1 MKIRTLD
8 DLVANIDSELAWRRR
23 ELHNFK
29 GVVVNGRSSLLPHF
43 CRASVLLAYSH
54 WEGFVKNVCL
64 AYVEYVSRKKLPFDQ
79 LSTNFVALVC
89 MRTLKE
95 SGQSKSL
102 LPYIQLIDFLR
113 LNGSETSRVPFKD
126 VIDTES
132 NLSSEVL
139 QKLLLALGIPLDD
152 AFILKKQF
160 IDRNLLKTRNEIAH
174 GERTEVSE
182 EFASE
187 IFSQVESL
195 LQGFKVAVEN
205 AAAQRLFERKPLL

>member
-29 GVVVNGRSSLLPHF
+29 GALSNGRSSLLPHF

-54 WEGFVKNVCL
+54 WEGFVKSVCL
-64 AYVEYVSRKKLPFDQ
+64 AYVEYVSRKRLPFHQ
-79 LSTNFVALVC
+79 LSTNFVALTC
-89 MRTLKE
+89 MRALKE

-102 LPYIQLIDFLR
+102 LPYVQLIDFLR
-113 LNGSETSRVPFKD
+113 LNGTETSRVPFKD

-139 QKLLLALGIPLDD
+139 QKLLFAVGIPLDD
-152 AFILKKQF
+152 AFIIKKQF
-160 IDRNLLKTRNEIAH
+160 IDRNLLKTRNAIAH
-174 GERTEVSE
+174 GEREEVPE
-182 EFASE
+182 TLASE
-187 IFSQVESL
+187 IVTQVESL
-195 LQGFKVAVEN
+195 LLLFKVAVEN
-205 AAAQRLFERKPLL
+205 AAAQRLFQRTLS

>member
-8 DLVANIDSELAWRRR
+8 DLVASIDSELAWRRR

-29 GVVVNGRSSLLPHF
+29 GAVVNGRPSLLPHF

-54 WEGFVKNVCL
+54 WEGFVKNTCL

-79 LSTNFVALVC
+79 LSTNFVALAC
-89 MRTLKE
+89 MRALKE
-95 SGQSKSL
+95 AGQSRSP

-113 LNGSETSRVPFKD
+113 LNGTENSRVPFKD
-126 VIDTES
+126 VVDTES

-139 QKLLLALGIPLDD
+139 QKLLLALGIPIDNT
-152 AFILKKQF
+152 FILKKQF

-182 EFASE
+182 ELASE

-195 LQGFKVAVEN
+195 LQGFKIAVEN
-205 AAAQRLFERKPLL
+205 AAAQRLFERNPSL

>member
-23 ELHNFK
+23 ELHNFN
-29 GVVVNGRSSLLPHF
+29 GAMINGRSSLLPHF

-54 WEGFVKNVCL
+54 WEGFVKSVCL
-64 AYVEYVSRKKLPFDQ
+64 AYIEYVSRKRLPFDQ
-79 LSTNFVALVC
+79 LSTNFVALAC
-89 MRTLKE
+89 MRAIKE
-95 SGQSKSL
+95 SGQSKSP

-113 LNGSETSRVPFKD
+113 LNGTEISRVPFKD

-139 QKLLLALGIPLDD
+139 QKLLLALGIPPDD
-152 AFILKKQF
+152 AFTLKKQF

-195 LQGFKVAVEN
+195 LQRFKVAVEN
-205 AAAQRLFERKPLL
+205 AAAQRLFERNPLL

>member
-1 MKIRTLD
+1 M
-8 DLVANIDSELAWRRR
+8 
-23 ELHNFK
+23 
-29 GVVVNGRSSLLPHF
+29 
-43 CRASVLLAYSH
+43 RA
-54 WEGFVKNVCL
+54 
-64 AYVEYVSRKKLPFDQ
+64 
-79 LSTNFVALVC
+79 
-89 MRTLKE
+89 LKE

-113 LNGSETSRVPFKD
+113 LNGTETSRVPFKD

-205 AAAQRLFERKPLL
+205 AAAQRLLDRRSYDIATELHPDSRSVLSEALRADVPIAERTDETTGARRVRSLPRPNAAVVRLIAPRL

>member
-23 ELHNFK
+23 ELHNFN
-29 GVVVNGRSSLLPHF
+29 GAVVNGRSSLLPHF

-79 LSTNFVALVC
+79 LSTNFVALAC
-89 MRTLKE
+89 MRALKE

-113 LNGSETSRVPFKD
+113 LNGTETSRVPFKD

-205 AAAQRLFERKPLL
+205 AAAQRLFERNPLL

>member
-1 MKIRTLD
+1 MD

-23 ELHNFK
+23 ELHNFN
-29 GVVVNGRSSLLPHF
+29 GAVVNGRSSLLPHF

-79 LSTNFVALVC
+79 LSTNFVALAC
-89 MRTLKE
+89 MRALKE

-113 LNGSETSRVPFKD
+113 LNGTETSRVPFKD

-205 AAAQRLFERKPLL
+205 AAAQRLFERNPLL